1 MNSAPNML
9 STSLESLHTPLEEAA
24 AELHRRRAD
33 RVLLLPLACPP
44 TAQAL
49 RGKPLAHPASHA
61 PKPPCLFLFGGG
73 FSKQI
78 VPRTAHRGLQAGK
91 RRDEDIETTRF
102 DLLAGAGVEVGQFG
116 KLFLSQS
123 AGCARPAQVRAEHFE
138 KSQKRRFLGHALLR
152 RVSPLTNTA
161 QWGVN
166 FGP

>member
-9 STSLESLHTPLEEAA
+9 SASVKSLHTPLEGAV

-33 RVLLLPLACPP
+33 RALLLPPACPP

-49 RGKPLAHPASHA
+49 RGKPLVHPASHA

-91 RRDEDIETTRF
+91 RRGEDIETARF
-102 DLLAGAGVEVGQFG
+102 DLLDGAGIEVGQFG
-116 KLFLSQS
+116 KLFLRQS

-138 KSQKRRFLGHALLR
+138 KSKKRRFPRHALLR

-166 FGP
+166 FRP